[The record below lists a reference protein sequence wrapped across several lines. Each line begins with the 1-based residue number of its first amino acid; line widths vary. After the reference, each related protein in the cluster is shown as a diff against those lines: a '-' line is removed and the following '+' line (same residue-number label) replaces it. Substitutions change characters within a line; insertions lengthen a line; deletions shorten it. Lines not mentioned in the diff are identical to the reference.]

1 MLPKLLRTSSEAVDP
16 TGHCHCSGTVFRPLG
31 SGSYG
36 GLEPR
41 LRQLDRFWSMPDREW
56 GVATVWLLVIGVV
69 LLVAVV
75 GVLIGLLV
83 GRHQAA
89 SPATTQAT
97 HASLPT
103 LGALQSGEGYL
114 SAPANTG
121 QVRYATWV
129 LRPDRTFSG
138 SLTGIN
144 YQIDGSDGDQSAVP
158 QNINIPFT
166 GYISGDQVSVT
177 DQNASPVSGT
187 ITSKS
192 LTLNGTTYTL
202 SSQADYQSALDA
214 ASSLVNECVSY
225 VNEHG
230 GNGLDEPSHAT
241 RFSPSGLRA
250 EASPG

>member
-1 MLPKLLRTSSEAVDP
+1 MS
-16 TGHCHCSGTVFRPLG
+16 
-31 SGSYG
+31 
-36 GLEPR
+36 
-41 LRQLDRFWSMPDREW
+41 DREQ

-69 LLVAVV
+69 FLVAVV

-83 GRHQAA
+83 GRDQAA

-114 SAPANTG
+114 SAPANTA

-129 LRPDRTFSG
+129 LRPDGTFSG

-144 YQIDGSDGDQSAVP
+144 YQIAGSDGDQSAVP

-166 GYISGDQVSVT
+166 GYISGDQVSIT
-177 DQNASPVSGT
+177 DQNESPVSGT

-192 LTLNGTTYTL
+192 LTLNATTYTL
-202 SSQADYQSALDA
+202 SSHADYQSARDA

-225 VNEHG
+225 ANQHG
-230 GNGLDEPSHAT
+230 GSTLGEPSPCDTFFAFGT
-241 RFSPSGLRA
+241 SG
-250 EASPG
+250 